1 MQKIQ
6 KGGIVNY
13 DFSPPNSARRHKK
26 RIVKPRHLV
35 LAGLLAIV
43 ATVFLI
49 DSRSPVPDTEAHVS
63 TPELKI
69 PPQPVLPERE
79 IRTGRVDPGDTI
91 TSLLGSYFSPRQIHD
106 LTRQSREVFPLSR
119 ICAGQ
124 PYQLCTEED
133 SFESFTYDIDS
144 EEQLI
149 IRKKE
154 DEFLIKREPIP
165 YTVETGL
172 IRGTI
177 RTSLFEAMADAGGG
191 PEIAIA
197 LADIFAWDIDFLR
210 DVRKG
215 DTFQA
220 LFEKR
225 FREGEPA
232 GYGKIL
238 AAEFTNRGRTFQAI
252 RFTDGERPASY
263 YDPEGNNL
271 RKTFLRAPLSYSRI
285 SSGFTKR
292 RFHPITK
299 TWKSH
304 PAIDYAAPSGTPIM
318 TVGDGVISRI
328 GYTKYNGNYI
338 KIRHN
343 SSYETLYLHM
353 QRFAKGM
360 KKGKRITQGQTIG
373 YVGSTGLA
381 TGPHLCF
388 RMYKHQHPVN
398 PQKIKAP
405 AADPVSE
412 KLMARFKE
420 VSSPLLARLKGGS
433 PQEEPTQV
441 AAARAR

>member
-1 MQKIQ
+1 M
-6 KGGIVNY
+6 NY
-13 DFSPPNSARRHKK
+13 DFSPPNRAKRQKK
-26 RIVKPRHLV
+26 NTIKPRHWVLV
-35 LAGLLAIV
+35 GLLAVV
-43 ATVFLI
+43 ATIFLV
-49 DSRSPVPDTEAHVS
+49 DNRSPVPDTEAHVGP
-63 TPELKI
+63 PELKI
-69 PPQPVLPERE
+69 PPQPPLPEQE
-79 IRTGRVDPGDTI
+79 IRTGRVNAGDTI
-91 TSLLGSYFSPRQIHD
+91 TSLLGSYFSPREIHD
-106 LTRQSREVFPLSR
+106 LSRQSREVFPLSR
-119 ICAGQ
+119 ICAGRS
-124 PYQLCTEED
+124 YQLCTEED
-133 SFESFTYDIDS
+133 SFKSFTYDIDS

-149 IRKKE
+149 ISKSE

-165 YTVETGL
+165 YTIETDL

-177 RTSLFEAMADAGGG
+177 STSMFEAMDDAGGA
-191 PEIAIA
+191 PEVAIA

-220 LFEKR
+220 LIEKR
-225 FREGEPA
+225 FRDGELA
-232 GYGKIL
+232 GFGKIL
-238 AAEFTNRGRTFQAI
+238 AAEFTNGGRTFQAI
-252 RFTDGERPASY
+252 RFTDGEQSASY

-304 PAIDYAAPSGTPIM
+304 PAIDYAAPTGTPIM

-328 GYTKYNGNYI
+328 GRTKYNGNYI

-388 RMYKHQHPVN
+388 RMYKNQNPVN
-398 PQKIKAP
+398 PHKIKAP
-405 AADPVSE
+405 SADPVSE
-412 KLMARFKE
+412 ELMPRFKE
-420 VSSPLLARLKGGS
+420 VSSPLLARLKGRE
-433 PQEEPTQV
+433 PQGDRTQV
-441 AAARAR
+441 ASAEAR

>member
-1 MQKIQ
+1 M
-6 KGGIVNY
+6 NY
-13 DFSPPNSARRHKK
+13 DFSPPNRAKRQKK
-26 RIVKPRHLV
+26 RIIKPRHWVLV
-35 LAGLLAIV
+35 GLLAVV
-43 ATVFLI
+43 ATIFLV
-49 DSRSPVPDTEAHVS
+49 DNRGTVPDTEAHVGP
-63 TPELKI
+63 PEMKI
-69 PPQPVLPERE
+69 PPQPPLPERE
-79 IRTGRVDPGDTI
+79 IHTGRVNAGDTI

-119 ICAGQ
+119 ICAGRS
-124 PYQLCTEED
+124 YQLCTEED
-133 SFESFTYDIDS
+133 SFKSFTYDIDS

-149 IRKKE
+149 ISKSE

-165 YTVETGL
+165 YTVETDL

-177 RTSLFEAMADAGGG
+177 STSMFEAMDDAGGA
-191 PEIAIA
+191 PEVAIA

-220 LFEKR
+220 LIEKR
-225 FREGEPA
+225 FRDGEPA
-232 GYGKIL
+232 GYGKIQ
-238 AAEFTNRGRTFQAI
+238 AAEFTTRGRSFQAI
-252 RFTDGERPASY
+252 RFTDGDRPASY

-304 PAIDYAAPSGTPIM
+304 PAIDYAAPTGTPIM
-318 TVGDGVISRI
+318 TVGDGVISKI
-328 GYTKYNGNYI
+328 GRTKYNGNYI

-388 RMYKHQHPVN
+388 RMYKNQHAVN

-405 AADPVSE
+405 SADPVSE
-412 KLMARFKE
+412 ELMPRFKE
-420 VSSPLLARLKGGS
+420 VSSPLLARLKGRE
-433 PQEEPTQV
+433 PQGDRTQV
-441 AAARAR
+441 AAAEAR